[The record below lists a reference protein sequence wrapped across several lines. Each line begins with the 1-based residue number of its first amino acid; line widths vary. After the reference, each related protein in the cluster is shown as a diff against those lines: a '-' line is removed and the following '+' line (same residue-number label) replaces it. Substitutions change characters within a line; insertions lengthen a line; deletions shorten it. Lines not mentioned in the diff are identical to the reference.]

1 MAVSTNIS
9 ILTFFILH
17 FIARSNFII
26 GRRGSYDNVNDDK
39 FNEVED
45 SRYNTQTYKF
55 SLDDLNKAYN
65 DLINNRSRLLDVS

>member
-1 MAVSTNIS
+1 M
-9 ILTFFILH
+9 
-17 FIARSNFII
+17 
-26 GRRGSYDNVNDDK
+26 VNDNDNNNI

-65 DLINNRSRLLDVS
+65 DLINNRSRLLDIS